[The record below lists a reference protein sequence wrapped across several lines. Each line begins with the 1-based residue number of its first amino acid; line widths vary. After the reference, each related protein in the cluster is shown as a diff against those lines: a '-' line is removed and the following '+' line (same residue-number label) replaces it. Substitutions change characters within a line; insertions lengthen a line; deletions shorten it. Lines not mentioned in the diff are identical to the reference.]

1 MPDILYAAFNRNAES
16 NNAFTAALV
25 PSTQALKI
33 KTHNHMLLAT
43 YEVFI
48 NTKLRYIQRFYI
60 PYSVLCHMTI
70 TRIQRSKDLW
80 IACESRHC
88 YIACLC
94 LCFCCCFFRLYSSM
108 CTRSRVLEAITLFM
122 KLLMN
127 VTCMWCMVVP
137 KEECKKERKSQAL
150 SNKSED
156 PTTLIGKA

>member
-94 LCFCCCFFRLYSSM
+94 LCFCCCFFSS
-108 CTRSRVLEAITLFM
+108 
-122 KLLMN
+122 LLQYVHTFKSVGSHNSVYETINECHMY
-127 VTCMWCMVVP
+127 VVYGCA
-137 KEECKKERKSQAL
+137 KRRMQKRTQKS
-150 SNKSED
+150 SIK
-156 PTTLIGKA
+156 